1 MNNKIKQELI
11 NRRDNL
17 QAKAKEILD
26 AIDTAKVGY
35 NQTIGRISEI
45 NDILIMM
52 DSENKQ

>member
-45 NDILIMM
+45 NDILIMIE
-52 DSENKQ
+52 SESKP